1 MASTYTRMGFI
12 LIFSTLLLAACG
24 GNEETN
30 PENNT
35 DMETEPGSEE
45 HTEHD
50 TETESD
56 SEGQNHEDMEMDEE
70 TGEHTEENM
79 HDHMSSSGEIPQGLE
94 EAEDPA
100 YDVGDEVIIE
110 AEHSEGGE
118 EMMKGAEATIAGAFD
133 TTAYSVSFTPTN
145 GEDPVEDHKWV
156 IHEELEEPGEA
167 PLEPGSEVTLNAS
180 HMEGMEGATAEID
193 SAEETTVYMVDF
205 TTTSGGEEVENHKWV
220 IEEELSPVE

>member
-1 MASTYTRMGFI
+1 MTNIYIRMGFI
-12 LIFSTLLLAACG
+12 LIFSILLLAACG

-35 DMETEPGSEE
+35 DMETEPDSEE
-45 HTEHD
+45 HTEDD
-50 TETESD
+50 TGTESD
-56 SEGQNHEDMEMDEE
+56 SEDKNHEDMEMDEE
-70 TGEHTEENM
+70 AGEHSEENM
-79 HDHMSSSGEIPQGLE
+79 HDHMSSSGEVPEGLA

-110 AEHSEGGE
+110 VEHSEGGE
-118 EMMKGAEATIAGAFD
+118 EMMKGAEAAITGAFD

-145 GEDPVEDHKWV
+145 GRDPVEDHKWV
-156 IHEELEEPGEA
+156 IHEELEEPDEA
-167 PLEPGSEVTLNAS
+167 PLEPGTEVTLDAS

-205 TTTSGGEEVENHKWV
+205 TTTSGGEKVENHKWV